1 MPALIGRADPLECV
15 GEMFREIDGAL
26 RRFLRRRLRCPDDA
40 DDLAQEVYL
49 RMSRHPDL
57 RQVDCLKAF
66 AYQTALNLVRDRSRR
81 AYTRS
86 RRLTVSID
94 SIELAGG
101 VDPLDHALY
110 DERLEQLEG
119 ALAVMSPPCRE
130 ALLMHRFDDVT
141 YAEVARSLGVS
152 VSMIEKYISAA
163 LVELRHAE
171 SPAATRSARST
182 VQVNASRSTRTSAR
196 R

>member
-1 MPALIGRADPLECV
+1 MPALIGRADPMECV
-15 GEMFREIDGAL
+15 GQMFREIDGAL

-57 RQVDCLKAF
+57 RQVDCLKTF

-86 RRLTVSID
+86 RRHTVSID

-110 DERLEQLEG
+110 DERLQQIEG

-171 SPAATRSARST
+171 SPSARSA
-182 VQVNASRSTRTSAR
+182 VQVNASRSTRPSTR

>member
-1 MPALIGRADPLECV
+1 MPALIGRADPMECV
-15 GEMFREIDGAL
+15 GQMFREIDGAL

-86 RRLTVSID
+86 RRHTVSID

-110 DERLEQLEG
+110 DERLQQIEG

-171 SPAATRSARST
+171 SPSARSA
-182 VQVNASRSTRTSAR
+182 VQVNASRSTRPSTR

>member
-1 MPALIGRADPLECV
+1 MPALIGRTDPMECV

-57 RQVDCLKAF
+57 SQVDCLKAF

-86 RRLTVSID
+86 RRNTVSID

-110 DERLEQLEG
+110 DERLEQIEG
-119 ALAVMSPPCRE
+119 ALAVMSPPCRD

-141 YAEVARSLGVS
+141 YADVANCLGVS

-171 SPAATRSARST
+171 SPATPRSSRSS
-182 VQVNASRSTRTSAR
+182 VQVNAVRSTRISAR